1 MFILGGET
9 AMLNFSSDYIKT
21 CHPEIL
27 KTLQDSLAT
36 THTGYGTDDI
46 CAEAKK
52 RIAEQTGTDP
62 EDIFFVSGGTQTNQL
77 AIDTMLKE
85 YEGVISADTGHVNTH
100 EAGAIE
106 YTGHKVMHVPGHNG
120 LIDAGELKD
129 FAETFYQDGN
139 HEHMVFPG
147 MVYISHPTEYGTL
160 YTKAELTAIRNVL
173 SEYEIPLFLD
183 GARLGYGLMSDDTDV
198 TLADIAELTDV
209 FYIGGTKV
217 GALLGEAVVFTRQ
230 NRPEHFVNRIKK
242 RGALLAKGRVLGVQ
256 FETLFTE
263 DLYFKIGRHAILMAE
278 EMKKIFVKHGC
289 RFFLE
294 SPTNQQFII
303 LENNQ
308 MEKLKEKAAFG
319 FWEKYDEDHT
329 VVRFATTWSTT
340 EEELKALDQVLE
352 EVLCQ

>member
-1 MFILGGET
+1 
-9 AMLNFSSDYIKT
+9 MLNFSSDYIKT

-147 MVYISHPTEYGTL
+147 MVYISFPTEYGTL
-160 YTKAELTAIRNVL
+160 YTKKQLADIAAVCR
-173 SEYEIPLFLD
+173 EYHMIFDLD
-183 GARLGYGLMSDDTDV
+183 GARLGYGLAADTDV
-198 TLADIAELTDV
+198 TLRDIAELTDA

-217 GALLGEAVVFTRQ
+217 GAMMGEALVFTKH
-230 NRPEHFVNRIKK
+230 NTPSHFVHRLKK
-242 RGALLAKGRVLGVQ
+242 HGALMAKGWIMGAQ
-256 FETLFTE
+256 FETLFRDGLYGRISANAIE
-263 DLYFKIGRHAILMAE
+263 KARDLRRGLEKRGF
-278 EMKKIFVKHGC
+278 
-289 RFFLE
+289 RFWLD
-294 SPTNQQFII
+294 SPTNQQFVV
-303 LENNQ
+303 LENGFADRLQ
-308 MEKLKEKAAFG
+308 KEVVLSYWEKA
-319 FWEKYDEDHT
+319 DEEHT
-329 VVRFATTWSTT
+329 VYRFATNWATT
-340 EEELKALDQVLE
+340 GEDLDELWKVMDRISAL
-352 EVLCQ
+352 